1 MSKTKK
7 IVLIVIATILV
18 VLLGAAAYAY
28 NLIGSTKDSE
38 LNTENISVNEN
49 VEDSSVIN
57 IAIFGVDG
65 RVGVEGNRSD
75 VIMIASLDTTK
86 NTVKLTSVMRDTFC
100 EVDTSDGTTFQKI
113 NAAYAFGGAELAV
126 KTINQNFDMNISDY
140 VTISFESMISI
151 VDALGG
157 VDVDIAND
165 TVLAYLNNAIA
176 SSNSTYGRSDA
187 QIDSTGVHT
196 LNGGQALSYA
206 RIRYSDSDYQ
216 RTERQREI
224 VQAIFNKAR
233 TSDAVSV
240 ADAIAQIFP
249 YMKTSMS
256 VSKIIGYAKLVMV
269 SPDLSFSDFRVP
281 TDEYSVSGYIDG
293 VWYLFPNTLVDN
305 GRALHQ
311 YIYGDDVNY
320 EPSETVQSISDQI
333 TNYANTRTE

>member
-140 VTISFESMISI
+140 VTLSAASMWISPMIPCW
-151 VDALGG
+151 
-157 VDVDIAND
+157 
-165 TVLAYLNNAIA
+165 
-176 SSNSTYGRSDA
+176 
-187 QIDSTGVHT
+187 
-196 LNGGQALSYA
+196 
-206 RIRYSDSDYQ
+206 RI
-216 RTERQREI
+216 
-224 VQAIFNKAR
+224 
-233 TSDAVSV
+233 
-240 ADAIAQIFP
+240 
-249 YMKTSMS
+249 
-256 VSKIIGYAKLVMV
+256 
-269 SPDLSFSDFRVP
+269 
-281 TDEYSVSGYIDG
+281 
-293 VWYLFPNTLVDN
+293 
-305 GRALHQ
+305 
-311 YIYGDDVNY
+311 
-320 EPSETVQSISDQI
+320 
-333 TNYANTRTE
+333 